1 MTQKNELDT
10 KYAVIVAGGN
20 GAGKSTLIDNVIIP
34 KFNSLNL
41 DINFINADVWQLQ
54 HFGHF
59 DNTNLPMHA
68 KLRNGLKLN
77 VKNI

>member
-41 DINFINADVWQLQ
+41 DINFLCTRQISQNPYPIRIL
-54 HFGHF
+54 
-59 DNTNLPMHA
+59 LS
-68 KLRNGLKLN
+68 
-77 VKNI
+77 